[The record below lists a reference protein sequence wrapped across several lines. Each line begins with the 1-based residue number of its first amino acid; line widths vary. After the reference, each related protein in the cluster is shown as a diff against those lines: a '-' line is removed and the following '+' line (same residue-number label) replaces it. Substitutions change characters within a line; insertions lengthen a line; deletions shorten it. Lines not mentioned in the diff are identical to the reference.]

1 MRWKLSYSS
10 KLLRNIL
17 KNIHRKI
24 QSADLKIAHHLWLLS
39 EYIPC
44 DLSLANDLIYSLQL
58 CNMKCMKVDDLYK
71 HN

>member
-17 KNIHRKI
+17 KNIHGKI
-24 QSADLKIAHHLWLLS
+24 QSSDLKIDYHVWLLS

-44 DLSLANDLIYSLQL
+44 DLSLANDLIDTLQL
-58 CNMKCMKVDDLYK
+58 CIMKCR
-71 HN
+71 